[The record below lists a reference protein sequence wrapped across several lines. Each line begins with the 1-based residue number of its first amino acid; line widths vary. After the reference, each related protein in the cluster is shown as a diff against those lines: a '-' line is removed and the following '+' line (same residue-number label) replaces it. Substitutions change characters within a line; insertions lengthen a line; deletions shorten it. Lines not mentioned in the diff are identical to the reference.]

1 MASPMSLP
9 MRSFLASRW
18 KELEELRD
26 PWLRVA
32 EDLVRYINPHRGIF
46 ADSDYDKWHERDDDI
61 LNMMPKRSVRTLA
74 AGLQAGLTSPARPWF
89 RLMVADPY
97 LSEFPNARLW
107 LDDVRDRMM
116 GVFHKSNF
124 YNSLHSVY
132 AELGTFGTG
141 PLMIDRDYDTV
152 IRCRSFTFGEYV
164 LANNPKLEVDTFG
177 RHIRMSALNL
187 VRLFDEKV
195 LPTAVIRAAND
206 KPFSKFSV
214 YHFIEPNDGKYPIHP
229 MEREKP
235 FVSVYWM
242 PDAPKDGIVQ
252 VKGYSELPIMAP
264 RWDTLGPHVYG
275 MGPGWEAL
283 PDAKQLMV
291 LEMDKLTGIEK
302 AYDPPLQAPPDV
314 AEQGVRSMPGGI
326 TFVNPNASNMG
337 IRPLYEVK
345 PDLSGLKDTILEVAE
360 AIRQT
365 FYADLFLMLSMSDRR
380 EMTAREVAERHEEK
394 LLMLGPVL
402 ERLDTELLNKAI
414 KRTFGIMLES
424 ELIPPPP
431 EELQGQE
438 LKVEYVSL
446 LAQSQKLVGT
456 VTLEQ
461 FVTFVGGIA
470 QVKPEALDKVD
481 FDQLVDEYADM
492 LGVPASVVVSDEMV
506 AQIRQVRAQQVAAQT
521 MMATAEQGA
530 KTARELSSA
539 KTGDGNM
546 LDQVIRNLQGGYA
559 LQGVP
564 GGM

>member
-1 MASPMSLP
+1 MASTMSMPL
-9 MRSFLASRW
+9 RNFLSARW
-18 KELEELRD
+18 TELENIRD
-26 PWLRVA
+26 PWLNVA
-32 EDLVRYINPHRGIF
+32 QDLVRYVNPHRGIF
-46 ADSDYDKWHERDDDI
+46 TDSDYDRWHERDGDA
-61 LNMMPKRSVRTLA
+61 LNMIPKRAVRTLA

-116 GVFHKSNF
+116 SVFHKSNF
-124 YNSLHSVY
+124 YNALHSVY
-132 AELGTFGTG
+132 SELGTFGTG
-141 PLMIDRDYDTV
+141 PILIDRDFDTV

-164 LANNPKLEVDTFG
+164 LSNNAKLEVDTFG

-187 VRLFDEKV
+187 ARLFPEKA
-195 LPTAVIRAAND
+195 LPTAVLRAASD

-214 YHFIEPNDGKYPIHP
+214 FHVIEPNDGRYPINSL
-229 MEREKP
+229 ERGKP
-235 FVSVYWM
+235 YVSVYWM
-242 PDAPKDGIVQ
+242 PDAPRDGVVD
-252 VKGYSELPIMAP
+252 VKGYGEFPIMAP
-264 RWDTLGPHVYG
+264 RWDALGPHVYG

-291 LEMDKLTGIEK
+291 LEMDKLSAVEK
-302 AYDPPLQAPPDV
+302 MHNPPMQAPPDV
-314 AEQGVRSMPGGI
+314 AEMGVRNVPGGI
-326 TFVNPNASNMG
+326 TFVNPNASNAG
-337 IRPLYEVK
+337 IRPLYEVR
-345 PDLSGLKDTILEVAE
+345 PDLTGLKDTILEVSE

-414 KRTFGIMLES
+414 KRTFGIMAES

-461 FVTFVGGIA
+461 FVTFVGGMA
-470 QVKPEALDKVD
+470 QVKPEVLDKVD
-481 FDQLVDEYADM
+481 FDQVVDEYADM
-492 LGVPASVVVSDEMV
+492 LGVPAAVVVDDAMV
-506 AQIRQVRAQQVAAQT
+506 AKVRQVRAQQVAAQQ
-521 MMATAEQGA
+521 MMASAEQGA
-530 KTARELSSA
+530 KTAKDLAGA
-539 KTGDGNM
+539 KTGEGNM
-546 LDQVIRNLQGGYA
+546 LDQVIRSLQGGYA
-559 LQGVP
+559 VP
-564 GGM
+564 GVEGGV

>member
-1 MASPMSLP
+1 MASKTSVPL
-9 MRSFLASRW
+9 RSYLASRW
-18 KELEELRD
+18 KELEDIRE

-46 ADSDYDKWHERDDDI
+46 ADSDYDKWHERDDDM

-124 YNSLHSVY
+124 YNALHSVY
-132 AELGTFGTG
+132 TELGTFGTA
-141 PLMIDRDYDTV
+141 PILIDRDFDTV

-164 LANNPKLEVDTFG
+164 LANNSKLEIDVFG
-177 RHIRMSALNL
+177 RHIRMSAISL
-187 VRLFDEKV
+187 VKLFGEDV
-195 LPTAVIRAAND
+195 LPVAVVRAANE
-206 KPFSKFSV
+206 KPFTKFSA
-214 YHFIEPNDGKYPIHP
+214 YHFIEPNEGKYPLHP
-229 MEREKP
+229 VEAKKP

-252 VKGYSELPIMAP
+252 AKGYSELPLMTP

-302 AYDPPLQAPPDV
+302 SYDPPLQAPPEV
-314 AEQGVRSMPGGI
+314 AEQGVRNMPGGV

-337 IRPLYEVK
+337 IRPIYEVK
-345 PDLSGLKDTILEVAE
+345 PDLSGLRETILDVME

-414 KRTFGIMLES
+414 SRTFTLMDEA

-431 EELQGQE
+431 QELQGQE

-461 FVTFVGGIA
+461 FVTFVGGMA
-470 QVKPEALDKVD
+470 QVSPQVLDKVD

-506 AQIRQVRAQQVAAQT
+506 AKIRQAKAQQVAAQT
-521 MMATAEQGA
+521 MMAAAQQGA
-530 KTARELSSA
+530 QTAKDLSAA
-539 KTGDGNM
+539 KTGDGNV
-546 LDQVIRNLQGGYA
+546 LDQVLQNLQGGYGV
-559 LQGVP
+559 QGAP

>member
-1 MASPMSLP
+1 MASTMSMPL
-9 MRSFLASRW
+9 RSFLASRW
-18 KELEELRD
+18 RELEEVRE

-32 EDLVRYINPHRGIF
+32 EDLVRYVNPHRGIF
-46 ADSDYDKWHERDDDI
+46 ADSDYDKWHERDDEI
-61 LNMMPKRSVRTLA
+61 LNMTPKRAVRTLA

-89 RLMVADPY
+89 RLMATDPY
-97 LSEFPNARLW
+97 LSEFPNARMW

-132 AELGTFGTG
+132 TELGTFGTA
-141 PLMIDRDYDTV
+141 PMMIDRDFETV

-164 LANNPKLEVDTFG
+164 LANNARLEVDTFG
-177 RHIRMSALNL
+177 RHIRMSARNL
-187 VRLFDEKV
+187 VGLFGEEV
-195 LPTAVIRAAND
+195 LPTAVVRAASER
-206 KPFSKFSV
+206 PFSRFSV
-214 YHFIEPNDGKYPIHP
+214 YHIIEPNEEKYPLHP
-229 MEREKP
+229 LERKKP
-235 FVSVYWM
+235 YVSVYWM
-242 PDAPKDGIVQ
+242 PDAPRDGILQ
-252 VKGYSELPIMAP
+252 AKGYSEFPIMAP

-302 AYDPPLQAPPDV
+302 AYDPPLQAPPDL
-314 AEQGVRSMPGGI
+314 AEQGVRTMPGGV
-326 TFVNPNASNMG
+326 TFVNPNASGVG
-337 IRPLYEVK
+337 IRPLYEVR
-345 PDLSGLKDTILEVAE
+345 PDLSGLREAIANVAE
-360 AIRQT
+360 SIRQT

-402 ERLDTELLNKAI
+402 ERLDTELLNNAI
-414 KRTFGIMLES
+414 KRTFNLMLEA

-461 FVTFVGGIA
+461 FVTFVGGMA
-470 QVKPEALDKVD
+470 QVKPEVLDKVD

-506 AQIRQVRAQQVAAQT
+506 SKLRQARAQQVAAQT
-521 MMATAEQGA
+521 MMASAQQGA
-530 KTARELSSA
+530 DTAQKLSSA
-539 KTGDGNM
+539 KTGDGNL
-546 LDQVIRNLQGGYA
+546 LDQVIRNFQGGYGV
-559 LQGVP
+559 QGVP